1 MEGGEGGGESLH
13 TREGGEG
20 GGTHYTVGEG
30 GGWREGRV
38 VRSGP
43 GYVKSCQARSCQVR
57 FCQVRSRISRD
68 SDYMC
73 DECGM

>member
-30 GGWREGRV
+30 GLWRVERREG
-38 VRSGP
+38 G
-43 GYVKSCQARSCQVR
+43 
-57 FCQVRSRISRD
+57 QVRSRICQVLSGQVL
-68 SDYMC
+68 S
-73 DECGM
+73 GQVLSG